1 VIHED
6 PEASYSGTVNTER
19 LLSLALR
26 WLLLAFAV
34 WVAAELIEGI
44 GYDGWESIAIVAL
57 VLGLLNLY
65 VRPLLTLLTLPLTIL
80 TLGLFLLV
88 LNAAFLGLASWIAGM
103 LSVDFHVDDFW
114 AALLGA
120 LVISVVG
127 MVVGLFVDPD
137 RIARDLTRG

>member
-1 VIHED
+1 MS
-6 PEASYSGTVNTER
+6 AER

-26 WLLLAFAV
+26 WLLLSFAV
-34 WVAAELIEGI
+34 WVAAELIDGI
-44 GYDGWESIAIVAL
+44 RYDGWQSILVVSL

-88 LNAAFLGLASWIAGM
+88 LNAAFLGLASWIARE

-120 LVISVVG
+120 VVISIVG
-127 MVVGLFVDPD
+127 MLVSLFVNPD
-137 RIARDLTRG
+137 RIARSLTRG